1 MNKYILYA
9 LSLLF
14 LAVACTSDFEDTNT
28 NPNNP
33 DSAPL
38 INVFAY
44 VIEDLSSRYNVTE
57 MQYPGAFVGHITKGT
72 YTDVI
77 NYTTEPGTGTWDGI
91 YSTTLTNVN
100 YVIAGAQTEGNDNL
114 LAAAMVLKAYAMQLA
129 VDIYGKVPYT
139 EAGMGSEGI
148 VHPAYDDEETI
159 YTDLLSQLETANSL
173 FSVSGGDI
181 SSGDL
186 VYGGDISKWQKFC
199 NSLRLRVAIRL
210 TEVAGTTAQ
219 SQIATI
225 LGNPTTYPVLASNDD
240 NALITYPGGDWVEPW
255 TSEHSSIGDDFIAKP
270 IVDTLL
276 SFTDPRIEYYAEP
289 MSDGTFAGLPVGTD
303 ADHEYS
309 RINDQFVNNPTG
321 NVYFM
326 KYAEVE
332 LIKAE
337 AIARGYVSGDAGQA
351 YEEAI
356 TSSCKEYDID
366 DATISTYLAGSKVT
380 WANSL
385 QQIYIQK
392 WIVLF
397 RQSWEA
403 WAEMRRTDVP
413 TLAPATH
420 SSYAGHNRPPFRFPY
435 PDSEVKLN
443 SDNIPTSVTET
454 DHFWGYHVWWD
465 TRSNVQ

>member
-1 MNKYILYA
+1 MY
-9 LSLLF
+9 
-14 LAVACTSDFEDTNT
+14 
-28 NPNNP
+28 
-33 DSAPL
+33 
-38 INVFAY
+38 
-44 VIEDLSSRYNVTE
+44 
-57 MQYPGAFVGHITKGT
+57 
-72 YTDVI
+72 
-77 NYTTEPGTGTWDGI
+77 
-91 YSTTLTNVN
+91 
-100 YVIAGAQTEGNDNL
+100 
-114 LAAAMVLKAYAMQLA
+114 
-129 VDIYGKVPYT
+129 
-139 EAGMGSEGI
+139 
-148 VHPAYDDEETI
+148 
-159 YTDLLSQLETANSL
+159 
-173 FSVSGGDI
+173 
-181 SSGDL
+181 
-186 VYGGDISKWQKFC
+186 
-199 NSLRLRVAIRL
+199 AIRSYY
-210 TEVAGTTAQ
+210 E
-219 SQIATI
+219 
-225 LGNPTTYPVLASNDD
+225 
-240 NALITYPGGDWVEPW
+240 
-255 TSEHSSIGDDFIAKP
+255 P

-356 TSSCKEYDID
+356 TASCKEYDID
-366 DATISTYLAGSKVT
+366 GATISTYLAGSKVT

-454 DHFWGYHVWWD
+454 DHFV
-465 TRSNVQ
+465 